1 MFKFTRAGVNLI
13 SFIITTIIFSIIQIT
28 LYQYVNGV
36 KLNVN
41 ITVNI
46 MEKQDVYVPIETLKT
61 DDIWQLEI
69 EEIKLKA
76 DIAEGTSKEILEDKI
91 GHFTETQTEN
101 GNIGLAAHNRGYKV
115 NYFENLKKLKQGD
128 KIKYIHNQYQQT
140 YIVEENIII
149 KDTDWEKLENT
160 EEDKLTLITCV
171 ENEPEYR
178 RCVQAIKEE
187 MEENY

>member
-41 ITVNI
+41 ITENI
-46 MEKQDVYVPIETLKT
+46 MKKQDVYVPIETLKT

-140 YIVEENIII
+140 YIVEKNIII

>member
-41 ITVNI
+41 ITGNI

>member
-41 ITVNI
+41 ITENI

-69 EEIKLKA
+69 EKIKLKA
-76 DIAEGTSKEILEDKI
+76 DIVEGTSKEILEDKI

>member
-41 ITVNI
+41 ITGNI

-61 DDIWQLEI
+61 YDIWQLEI

>member
-1 MFKFTRAGVNLI
+1 
-13 SFIITTIIFSIIQIT
+13 
-28 LYQYVNGV
+28 
-36 KLNVN
+36 
-41 ITVNI
+41 

>member
-41 ITVNI
+41 ITGNI

-91 GHFTETQTEN
+91 GHFTETQKEN
-101 GNIGLAAHNRGYKV
+101 GNVGLAAHNRGYKV

>member
-41 ITVNI
+41 ITENI

-69 EEIKLKA
+69 EKIKLKA
-76 DIAEGTSKEILEDKI
+76 DIVEGTSKEILEDKI

-178 RCVQAIKEE
+178 RCVQGIEKDKEGG
-187 MEENY
+187 N

>member
-41 ITVNI
+41 ITENI

-76 DIAEGTSKEILEDKI
+76 DIVEGTSKEILEDKI